1 MMAGI
6 RSRDTKPEVLLRKLL
21 HRAGYRFRLGSKIGR
36 IKPDVVLPKW
46 QTAVFIHGC
55 FWHGHDH
62 CHLYRL
68 PKSNTD
74 FWAEKVGVNK
84 ERDQRTYDILR
95 GSGWRVITVW
105 ECALRGRRKLND
117 SALLEQ
123 LNAGITDVARDDE
136 IAGLSDRTMR

>member
-46 QTAVFIHGC
+46 QTAIFIHGC

-95 GSGWRVITVW
+95 ESGWRVITVW
-105 ECALRGRRKLND
+105 ECALRGRRKLTD
-117 SALLEQ
+117 SALLKQ
-123 LNAGITDVARDDE
+123 LSAGITDVARDDE